1 MMGKTKSAPQTSD
14 RRENRRFVQPL
25 AVALVFLLFA
35 LLFFGMAMMDLG
47 RLEGLLMDGLRKKA
61 LTVVEATETSFQDKY
76 RLLLRGS
83 DEDHNPYGSLGVED
97 EAFILQ
103 ESLAQALIDIA
114 REVEVQAQTST
125 LSPDTLRD
133 LTVVESLQAIALL
146 DPTGRPILQ
155 SGPLPAGV
163 ASHLRTLLEDKEDV
177 VIHLF
182 HGSAEDDGI
191 GFIGIHNAGGKGAV
205 VLTIDR
211 QGLETWGRRVALQ
224 AAVDALQWGKGVAYL
239 SVENAAGQ
247 PLARAGTIAR
257 EKVEECLLVASA
269 ARDPADLNG
278 HCVKVGDMKLLE
290 LSFPFRHD
298 GEMIATARVGLETQE
313 TDKLLTENRRHIF
326 LWTALMV
333 TIGLFAMALLYQ
345 TQNRH
350 VARLQA
356 MGERLHQAEKLSSL
370 GKLGAGV
377 AHEIRNPLNA
387 ISMAVQRLQRE
398 FRPTATENT
407 RPFDRITYI
416 VRDEIRRLN
425 GIVEDFLSLSRSN
438 RLDLQP
444 QPVTF
449 LLERVFFLVHDEAQA
464 RGVRLEKQWPQ
475 ETPSIVMDARKMEQA
490 LLNIVRNAVES
501 IPGEGLV
508 TIVCEPLENHFLSI
522 RIRDSGV
529 GLAGGE
535 EKRIFDPFYTTKEK
549 GVGLGLAIAREIIVA
564 HGGEIRVAS
573 REGEGTTFEVLLP
586 HQGNGHRKAERP
598 WSPSKAG

>member
-1 MMGKTKSAPQTSD
+1 MMWKTKSAPQKSD
-14 RRENRRFVQPL
+14 QRENRRFVQPL

-35 LLFFGMAMMDLG
+35 LLFFGMAMLDLG

-61 LTVVEATETSFQDKY
+61 LYVVEVAEKSFQDKY
-76 RLLLRGS
+76 RLLMRGS
-83 DEDHNPYGSLGVED
+83 DEDRNPYGSLGVED
-97 EAFILQ
+97 EAFSLQ
-103 ESLAQALIDIA
+103 ESLARALIDVA
-114 REVEVQAQTST
+114 RDVEAQAQTQTPSQ
-125 LSPDTLRD
+125 STLRD
-133 LTVVESLQAIALL
+133 LALAENLQAIALV
-146 DPTGRPILQ
+146 DETGRPILQ
-155 SGPLPAGV
+155 SDPLPAGV
-163 ASHLRTLLEDKEDV
+163 SSHIQALLEDKEDV

-182 HGSAEDDGI
+182 HGGAEDDGI
-191 GFIGIHNAGGKGAV
+191 GFIGIHSSDGKGAV

-211 QGLETWGRRVALQ
+211 KGLETWGWRIALQ

-239 SVENAAGQ
+239 AVENAAGQ
-247 PLARAGTIAR
+247 SLARAGTMAQ

-269 ARDPADLNG
+269 ARDPKDLNG

-290 LSFPFRHD
+290 LSFPFRLD
-298 GEMIATARVGLETQE
+298 GETIATARVGLETHE
-313 TDKLLTENRRHIF
+313 TDQLLNENRRHIF

-333 TIGLFAMALLYQ
+333 TIGLFAMGLLYQ

-350 VARLQA
+350 VAKLQT

-398 FRPTATENT
+398 FRPTATEST
-407 RPFDRITYI
+407 KPFDRITYI

-425 GIVEDFLSLSRSN
+425 GIVEDFLCLSRSN

-444 QPVTF
+444 RPITD
-449 LLERVFFLVHDEAQA
+449 LLERVVFLVHDEAQA
-464 RGVRLEKQWPQ
+464 RGIRLEKQWPQ
-475 ETPSIVMDARKMEQA
+475 HVPSILMDTGKMEQA
-490 LLNIVRNAVES
+490 LLNVVRNAVES
-501 IPGEGLV
+501 IPGEGAV

-549 GVGLGLAIAREIIVA
+549 GVGLGLAIAREIIAA

-573 REGEGTTFEVLLP
+573 GQGGGTTFEVLLP
-586 HQGNGHRKAERP
+586 HQGNGHK
-598 WSPSKAG
+598 KG

>member
-1 MMGKTKSAPQTSD
+1 MIWKMKHTPRNSKQRA
-14 RRENRRFVQPL
+14 NRRFVQPL

-35 LLFFGMAMMDLG
+35 LLFFGMAMVDLG

-61 LTVVEATETSFQDKY
+61 LTVVEVTEKTFQDKF
-76 RLLLRGS
+76 RLLMRGS
-83 DEDHNPYGSLGVED
+83 EEDHNPYASLAMDD
-97 EAFILQ
+97 EAFALQ
-103 ESLAQALIDIA
+103 ESLARALIEVA
-114 REVEVQAQTST
+114 REVEVQAQTGT
-125 LSPDTLRD
+125 LAQNALGD
-133 LTVVESLQAIALL
+133 LVQAEALQAIALL
-146 DPTGRPILQ
+146 DEQGRPTLQ
-155 SGPLPAGV
+155 SGPLPAS
-163 ASHLRTLLEDKEDV
+163 ASSHIRALVEDKEEV

-182 HGSAEDDGI
+182 HGGGEADGI
-191 GFIGIHNAGGKGAV
+191 GFIGIHKADGKGAV
-205 VLTIDR
+205 VLILDR
-211 QGLETWGRRVALQ
+211 KGLETRGWRIALQ

-239 SVENAAGQ
+239 AVENAAGQ
-247 PLARAGTIAR
+247 PLARAGTIPL
-257 EKVEECLLVASA
+257 ENVEACLLMANA
-269 ARDPADLNG
+269 MKMPTDLEG
-278 HCVKVGDMKLLE
+278 KCVKVGDMKLLE
-290 LSFPFRHD
+290 LSLPLRLD
-298 GEMIATARVGLETQE
+298 EETIVTARVGLETRE
-313 TDKLLTENRRHIF
+313 TDELLTENRRHIF

-333 TIGLFAMALLYQ
+333 TIGLVAMGLLYQ

-350 VARLQA
+350 VAKLQA

-398 FRPTATENT
+398 FRPSAADSTK
-407 RPFDRITYI
+407 PFDRITYI

-425 GIVEDFLSLSRSN
+425 GIVEDFLSLSRSD

-444 QPVTF
+444 QPVID
-449 LLERVFFLVHDEAQA
+449 LLERVVFLVRDEAQV

-475 ETPSIVMDARKMEQA
+475 QAPSIVMDAGKMEQA

-501 IPGEGLV
+501 IPGEGAV

-535 EKRIFDPFYTTKEK
+535 EQRIFDPFYTTKEK
-549 GVGLGLAIAREIIVA
+549 GVGLGLAIAREIIAA

-573 REGEGTTFEVLLP
+573 GQGRGTTFEVLLP
-586 HQGNGHRKAERP
+586 DYGSGRRK
-598 WSPSKAG
+598 G